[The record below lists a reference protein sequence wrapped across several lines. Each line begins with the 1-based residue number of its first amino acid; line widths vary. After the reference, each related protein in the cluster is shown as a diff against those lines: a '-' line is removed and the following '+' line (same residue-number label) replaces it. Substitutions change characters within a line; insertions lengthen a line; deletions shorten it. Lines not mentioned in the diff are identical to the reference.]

1 MSSTVKLLRRQGYA
15 ATGVSDIL
23 RLAGAPKGS
32 LYYHFPGGKSELAAA
47 AVTEA
52 GALVTRTLEEIAAA
66 ADGPADFMA
75 RYCTLLG
82 RWLEESGFRSGC
94 PIATTLLETAPQSEI
109 IRAAG
114 ARALDDWVAVIAAVF
129 GADRRLP
136 AAAARHRATLVIAA
150 VEGALMLAR
159 THRSTEPL
167 AQVRDELISLCE
179 T

>member
-1 MSSTVKLLRRQGYA
+1 VSSTVKLLRRQGYA

-52 GALVTRTLEEIAAA
+52 GALVARTLEEIAAA
-66 ADGPADFMA
+66 ADGPVDFIK
-75 RYCTLLG
+75 RYCTLLE
-82 RWLEESGFRSGC
+82 RWLQESGFRSGC
-94 PIATTLLETAPQSEI
+94 PIATTLLETAPQSGI

-129 GADRRLP
+129 DADRRLP
-136 AAAARHRATLVIAA
+136 AAAARRRAALVIAA

-167 AQVRDELISLCE
+167 ALVRDELIALCE
-179 T
+179 A